1 MEQQVTG
8 QDMGYAPD
16 TQGGHEESGLKD
28 AGKKVITPG
37 ILSTRKK
44 FLQES

>member
-16 TQGGHEESGLKD
+16 TQGGHGEREDIRMGEKLY
-28 AGKKVITPG
+28 
-37 ILSTRKK
+37 
-44 FLQES
+44 